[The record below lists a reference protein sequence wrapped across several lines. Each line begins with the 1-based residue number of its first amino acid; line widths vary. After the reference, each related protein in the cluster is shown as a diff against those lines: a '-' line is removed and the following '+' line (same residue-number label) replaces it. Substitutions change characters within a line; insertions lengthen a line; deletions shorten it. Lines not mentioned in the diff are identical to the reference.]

1 MGMKKISSLKASFW
15 KFLCM
20 LLIGL
25 IGAAAIPFSL
35 ILAGTSTGLIT
46 YADYSERSA
55 KNLAPVIA
63 ATPDLADVQ
72 LPMGCKYLVL
82 DKNYQVTV
90 TTLEGDDLDRAME
103 YAISGKINTNLN
115 KQYLLV
121 TRENEY
127 VVLQYYIGSQF
138 INEWFYNH
146 FPSPEILLYILI
158 GINCISVCAILT
170 AKFAKHM
177 QVQLSPLFEATDKVA
192 GQNLDFEV
200 GHSKIKEFEDVL
212 RSFSEMKDN
221 LKSSLEKQWSA
232 EQLQREQIAA
242 LAHDLKTPLTVI
254 QGNIDL
260 ISETELNDEQ
270 QLYAGYITAN
280 GRLYQNAD

>member
-1 MGMKKISSLKASFW
+1 
-15 KFLCM
+15 M

-25 IGAAAIPFSL
+25 MGSVAIPFSF
-35 ILAGTSTGLIT
+35 IYIGAGTNFII
-46 YADYSERSA
+46 YADYSERST
-55 KNLAPVIA
+55 KNLVSVIA
-63 ATPDLADVQ
+63 ATPDLKKVQ

-82 DKNYQVTV
+82 DKNYQILETS
-90 TTLEGDDLDRAME
+90 LEGDDLERAMS
-103 YAISGKINTNLN
+103 YAISGKLNTNVN

-138 INEWFYNH
+138 TNEWLNEH
-146 FPSPEILLYILI
+146 FPSPEILLYIFI
-158 GINCISVCAILT
+158 GVNCIAVCIILT
-170 AKFAKHM
+170 TKFSM
-177 QVQLSPLFEATDKVA
+177 NLREQLAPLFEATERVTQ
-192 GQNLDFEV
+192 QNLDFEV
-200 GHSKIKEFEDVL
+200 GHSKIKEFEEVL
-212 RSFSEMKDN
+212 HSFSDMKEN

-260 ISETELNDEQ
+260 LNETKLDEEQ
-270 QLYAGYITAN
+270 QDYMPGTLQKALN
-280 GRLYQNAD
+280 R